1 MNKVKILGVD
11 IDNLSL
17 KEAVNEID
25 RLIKTGK
32 PSLLVTANPEII
44 WVARSD
50 PYFAECLSS
59 AKLVTADG
67 IGVVLA
73 ARILGNPLK
82 QRVTGIDLTTALF
95 ADAVKKNYKFYF
107 VGGKPGIAERAA
119 EQITIRYPGIQI
131 LGVHHG
137 YFKDD
142 TEIIKDIS
150 DKKPDILL
158 VALGMG
164 KQERWIKERVKSA
177 GVPVS
182 IGVGGSFDVF
192 SGEVKRAPVWMQK
205 AGLEWLYRLVTQP
218 SRIGRMLQLPKFL
231 VAVIVSR
238 FTGIENR

>member
-1 MNKVKILGVD
+1 MNRVNILGVE

-17 KEAVNEID
+17 KEAVNEIG
-25 RLIKTGK
+25 RLVKTGS
-32 PSLLVTANPEII
+32 PSLIVTANPEII
-44 WVARSD
+44 WVARKD
-50 PYFAECLSS
+50 PYFAECLRA

-73 ARILGNPLK
+73 ARILGTPVK

-95 ADAVKKNYKFYF
+95 AEAVKKNYKFYF
-107 VGGKPGIAERAA
+107 VGGRPGIAERAA
-119 EQITIRYPGIQI
+119 EQITSRYPGIQI
-131 LGVHHG
+131 LGVQHG

-142 TEIIKDIS
+142 TEIIADIS
-150 DKKPDILL
+150 EKKPDILL

-164 KQERWIKERVKSA
+164 KQEKWIRERVKSA

-192 SGEVKRAPVWMQK
+192 SGEVRRAPVWMQK
-205 AGLEWLYRLVTQP
+205 AGVEWLYRLICQP

-231 VAVIVSR
+231 VAVIISR
-238 FTGIENR
+238 LTGKGS

>member
-1 MNKVKILGVD
+1 MNRVNILGVE

-17 KEAVNEID
+17 NEAVNEID
-25 RLIKTGK
+25 RLVKTGV
-32 PSLLVTANPEII
+32 PSLIVTANPEII

-50 PYFAECLSS
+50 PYFEECLRS

-73 ARILGNPLK
+73 ARIIGSPIK

-95 ADAVKKNYKFYF
+95 AEAVKKNYTFYF

-119 EQITIRYPGIQI
+119 EEITKRYPGIQI
-131 LGVHHG
+131 LGTHHG

-142 TEIIKDIS
+142 TEIIKDVTK
-150 DKKPDILL
+150 KKPDILL

-164 KQERWIKERVKSA
+164 KQERWIRERVKSA

-192 SGEVKRAPVWMQK
+192 SGEVRRAPVWMQR
-205 AGLEWLYRLVTQP
+205 AGVEWLYRLICQP

-231 VAVIVSR
+231 VAVIISKI
-238 FTGIENR
+238 TGKES

>member
-1 MNKVKILGVD
+1 MDRVNILGVE

-25 RLIKTGK
+25 VIIKNGN
-32 PSLLVTANPEII
+32 PSLIVTANPEII
-44 WVARSD
+44 WVARKD
-50 PYFAECLSS
+50 PYFAECLRS

-73 ARILGNPLK
+73 ARILGSPLK

-95 ADAVKKNYKFYF
+95 EEAVKKNYKFYF
-107 VGGKPGIAERAA
+107 VGGQPGIAQRAA
-119 EQITIRYPGIQI
+119 EEISRRYPGIQI
-131 LGVHHG
+131 IGVHHG
-137 YFKDD
+137 YFKED

-150 DKKPDILL
+150 GKKPDILL

-164 KQERWIKERVKSA
+164 KQEKWIRERVSSA
-177 GVPVS
+177 GVPVA

-192 SGEVKRAPVWMQK
+192 SGEVRRAPVWMQR
-205 AGLEWLYRLVTQP
+205 AGVEWLYRLICQP

-238 FTGIENR
+238 LTGKES